1 VRPEKALE
9 MKRRKKMKID
19 ISKRAVSAALALVF
33 VAAAIP
39 SANAQQTD
47 LRKYVVGTWRQP
59 VRTMIGTTDVHV
71 LTLRADG
78 SYIHKIYVNGNT
90 TDPAWH
96 AGNWE
101 IRNGNELWF
110 HILGAYPTW
119 TYGVSKGRIMDAPD
133 NTNKPDPGYHYH
145 RQEYKPIHSDEEM
158 FPVQI
163 VDANHSRNPGGI
175 ATRIGY

>member
-1 VRPEKALE
+1 
-9 MKRRKKMKID
+9 MKID

-33 VAAAIP
+33 VAAAVP

-47 LRKYVVGTWRQP
+47 LRKYLVGTWRQMLYG
-59 VRTMIGTTDVHV
+59 VDNVV
-71 LTLRADG
+71 TLRADG
-78 SYIHKIYVNGNT
+78 TYIKYIIVNGNYA
-90 TDPAWH
+90 DPAWH

-101 IRNGNELWF
+101 IRNGNEVWF

-119 TYGVSKGRIMDAPD
+119 TYGVSKGRIIDAPD
-133 NTNKPDPGYHYH
+133 NTTKPDPGYHYH
-145 RQEYKPIHSDEEM
+145 RQEYKPLHSDEEM
-158 FPVQI
+158 IPVQI